1 MTGDDA
7 QLFAIAGAVFLLAG
21 FIKGVV
27 GLGLPAVSIG
37 LLSLV
42 MAPAHAAAL
51 LIVPSLVSNFW
62 QLMAGP
68 SFMPLLRRLWSMM
81 LGICVGVWAGAGL
94 LASDTGGNAVRWLGV
109 ALVIYAALGL
119 VKIRIAVPP
128 RGEAWWSPLV
138 GACTG
143 LVTAAT
149 GVFAIPAVPY
159 LEALGLERED
169 LIQALGLSFT
179 VSTIALG
186 AGLARD
192 GVFEASLATA
202 SLLALVPVVA
212 GMLAGQWL
220 RLRVRP
226 AVFRLCFFLGLLA
239 LGVHL
244 ALRAV
249 L

>member
-1 MTGDDA
+1 MTSDNT
-7 QLFAIAGAVFLLAG
+7 QLLVIAGAVFLLAG
-21 FIKGVV
+21 FIKGVI
-27 GLGLPAVSIG
+27 GLGLPAVSMG

-42 MAPAHAAAL
+42 MTPAHAAAL
-51 LIVPSLVSNFW
+51 LIVPSLVSNVW

-68 SFMPLLRRLWSMM
+68 SFLPLLRRLWSMM
-81 LGICVGVWAGAGL
+81 VGIGLGVWAGAGL

-109 ALVIYAALGL
+109 ALAIYAALGL
-119 VKIRIAVPP
+119 VKIRIVVPS
-128 RGEAWWSPLV
+128 RGEAWWSPFI

-143 LVTAAT
+143 LVSAAT

-179 VSTIALG
+179 MSTIALG
-186 AGLARD
+186 ADLARG
-192 GVFEASLATA
+192 GVFEASVATA
-202 SLLALVPVVA
+202 SLLALVPVIA

-220 RLRVRP
+220 RLRVKP

-239 LGVHL
+239 LGIHL
-244 ALRAV
+244 ALRGV

>member
-21 FIKGVV
+21 FIKGVI
-27 GLGLPAVSIG
+27 GLGLPAVSMG

-42 MAPAHAAAL
+42 MTPAHAAAL
-51 LIVPSLVSNFW
+51 LIVPSLVSNVW

-68 SFMPLLRRLWSMM
+68 SFLPLLRRLWSMM

-94 LASDTGGNAVRWLGV
+94 LANDTSGNAVRWLGV
-109 ALVIYAALGL
+109 ALAIYAALGL
-119 VKIRIAVPP
+119 VKIRVAVPS
-128 RGEAWWSPLV
+128 RGEAWWSPLI

-186 AGLARD
+186 TDLARG
-192 GVFEASLATA
+192 GVFEASVATA
-202 SLLALVPVVA
+202 SLLALVPVIA

-220 RLRVRP
+220 RLRVKP

-239 LGVHL
+239 LGIHL
-244 ALRAV
+244 ALRG
-249 L
+249 LF